1 MGLTESETKGE
12 EEKKKNTFM
21 EEWLQNLSDL
31 LQQLIHQGNSALPH
45 SNLN

>member
-1 MGLTESETKGE
+1 M
-12 EEKKKNTFM
+12 FV

-31 LQQLIHQGNSALPH
+31 LQQLIHQGNLALPH